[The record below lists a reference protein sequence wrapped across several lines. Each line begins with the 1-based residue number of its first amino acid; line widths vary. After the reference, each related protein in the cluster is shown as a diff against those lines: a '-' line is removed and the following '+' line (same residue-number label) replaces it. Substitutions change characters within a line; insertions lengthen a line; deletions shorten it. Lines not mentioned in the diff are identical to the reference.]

1 VKKQLGSTHP
11 HHEIERY
18 LPLFREARL
27 AQMGFPLA
35 FDPERHPDFNAWR
48 TQARETL
55 IEHLGPPPPRAD
67 FDPVI
72 IAEEEREGYAARK
85 ILFNVSGFSRIA
97 AYLLIP
103 GGSGPFPAV
112 LALHDHGARFS
123 IGKEKVIKPIE
134 AGEDVLADAKQ
145 WVAESY
151 GGRFFGDELARR
163 GYVVLAI
170 DALFWSERGQL
181 EDLKSD
187 GMTRKRE
194 RDARNKAAAEFHD
207 QQKLAS
213 NLFQMGMSWCGL
225 ITWDDIRSAEF
236 LATLPE
242 VNEERV
248 AAMGLSVG
256 AHRTWML
263 AAATDRIKAGAAICW
278 MATTHSLQVP
288 GNNQTGGDS
297 SYSMALPGLRN
308 HLDYPD
314 VASIACPKPMLF
326 YNGLQDSLFPVEG
339 VEAAYAKMRKVW
351 ENQAAREHFE
361 AKLWDTPHQF
371 SPAMQEEAFRW
382 LHARL
387 GQGMSR

>member
-1 VKKQLGSTHP
+1 MKKQIGLNHL

-27 AQMGFPLA
+27 EQMDFPLA
-35 FDPERHPDFNAWR
+35 FDPERHPDFDAWR
-48 TQARETL
+48 RLARRTL
-55 IEHLGPPPPRAD
+55 LEHLGPPPPERD
-67 FDPVI
+67 FDPVVV
-72 IAEEEREGYAARK
+72 AEEEREGYVARK
-85 ILFNVSGFSRIA
+85 ILFNVSGFSRIP
-97 AYLLIP
+97 AYLLTP
-103 GGSGPFPAV
+103 VGKGPFPAV

-123 IGKEKVIKPIE
+123 IGKEKVIEPIE
-134 AGEDVLADAKQ
+134 ARDDVLADARQ
-145 WVAESY
+145 WATESY
-151 GGRFFGDELARR
+151 GGRFFGDELAKR

-181 EDLKSD
+181 EDLKGD
-187 GMTRKRE
+187 GETRKRE

-213 NLFQMGMSWCGL
+213 NLFLMGMSWCGL

-236 LATLPE
+236 LATLAE
-242 VNEERV
+242 VDEERV

-263 AAATDRIKAGAAICW
+263 AAATDRIKAAAAICW

-326 YNGLQDSLFPVEG
+326 YNGLRDSLFPIDG

-351 ENQAAREHFE
+351 ESRAAREHFE
-361 AKLWDTPHQF
+361 TKLWGTPHEF
-371 SPAMQEEAFRW
+371 NLAMQEEAFRW
-382 LHARL
+382 LRSHL
-387 GQGMSR
+387 G